1 MLTKKRKSTL
11 LTLSILM
18 GLTSCTQASE
28 VIQTPDVVVTATKTQ
43 QEVKAVPNAVEVIT
57 SEDIEQLGATDIY
70 SALKLAINVDVSQIG
85 AGHRL
90 MVRGKNAGALVLLD
104 GRRMSNEYSSMTRG
118 AFDLDK
124 INLSSVERIEIVRG
138 AASAQYGA
146 DAESGVINIITKKSK
161 EQSVTVGANT
171 GTDVMNNYYR
181 FDLGQQGK
189 FNGVVNANFAK
200 YRKREF
206 VGGTGTNYFGPR
218 TNYDFSGTYAFD
230 YCEPH
235 TCDLNHELG
244 KQNSQRI

>member
-70 SALKLAINVDVSQIG
+70 SALKLATNVDVSQIG

-118 AFDLDK
+118 AFD
-124 INLSSVERIEIVRG
+124 
-138 AASAQYGA
+138 
-146 DAESGVINIITKKSK
+146 
-161 EQSVTVGANT
+161 
-171 GTDVMNNYYR
+171 
-181 FDLGQQGK
+181 
-189 FNGVVNANFAK
+189 
-200 YRKREF
+200 
-206 VGGTGTNYFGPR
+206 
-218 TNYDFSGTYAFD
+218 
-230 YCEPH
+230 YCGPH
-235 TCDLNHELG
+235 TCDFNHELG
-244 KQNSQRI
+244 EQNSQRI

>member
-70 SALKLAINVDVSQIG
+70 SALKLATNVDVSQIS

-118 AFDLDK
+118 AFD
-124 INLSSVERIEIVRG
+124 
-138 AASAQYGA
+138 
-146 DAESGVINIITKKSK
+146 
-161 EQSVTVGANT
+161 
-171 GTDVMNNYYR
+171 
-181 FDLGQQGK
+181 
-189 FNGVVNANFAK
+189 
-200 YRKREF
+200 
-206 VGGTGTNYFGPR
+206 
-218 TNYDFSGTYAFD
+218 
-230 YCEPH
+230 YCELH
-235 TCDLNHELG
+235 TCDFNHELG
-244 KQNSQRI
+244 K